1 MGDNPTRREDERPQ
15 ESDRDFVEDLDVEQ
29 SEAESVG
36 GGASKKT
43 PYDDESPK

>member
-1 MGDNPTRREDERPQ
+1 MGDKPTQRDDAREPD
-15 ESDRDFVEDLDVEQ
+15 SDRDFVEDLDVEQ
-29 SEAESVG
+29 DEAESVA